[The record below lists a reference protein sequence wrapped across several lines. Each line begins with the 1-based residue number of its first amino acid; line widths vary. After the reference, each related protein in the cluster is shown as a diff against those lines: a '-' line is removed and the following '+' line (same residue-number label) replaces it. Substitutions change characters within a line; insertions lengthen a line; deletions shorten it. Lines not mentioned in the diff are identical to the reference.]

1 MLRIRTIVNN
11 ETIYLDLYKNE
22 PVLLSLSFAELQDIT
37 KKNSNFS
44 KAFSLPGS
52 KKNNLV
58 FNFFY
63 ELNSIPTTFD
73 PNNKFEATLLWDGY
87 EIMQGYIRLN
97 GVTLNNGEIIYQVTF
112 YNQVGDLMANIGD
125 KFLFDLD
132 LSCLSHPYSLD
143 VVLQS
148 QVDPDL
154 FPLTGSTN
162 YSYQDGRTMWG
173 LYNIGYEYSGTNT
186 TTVNAQTTPLVQFTP
201 LFSGNTYIP
210 AYGNFDFSG
219 TPVHDYYFKPSIQIK
234 ELYTQIVNQA
244 GYQIQSDFFNTSY
257 FKRYYLPL
265 KFVDESIYSR
275 NAIPACYTFSNDFID
290 VTTSGQADVDPT
302 QNVECNSLGWST
314 PYPYINIPS
323 GNTGIYTFNF
333 NFILQP
339 TTSCRPSVYGDAN
352 NISFN
357 VYDGVTTTTLYPQN
371 GGQLYYCGS
380 VPQQVS
386 FVQRINVTGNTNLQ
400 FFFSGLNIDIS
411 SYSQSIVNGPRFIP
425 NGATIDYNI
434 EFPPNDYKQLDFI
447 TSINKMFNLIVVPN
461 PDLPNNL
468 IVEPI
473 VDYIGT
479 GRLLDWTTKVD
490 YNQTQNLYPTSALL
504 NGTLEYEFKL
514 DQDYANQ
521 DFKGQTNRIFGTDK
535 FQLGLQYK
543 DQTTK
548 FDFIFG
554 SPIDITIDNSVVSFL
569 TLNSMS
575 KLKQI
580 DISGVTQQTFV
591 PFKILPKVVFR
602 GLTLP
607 NDNYGFIPN
616 NQITSALTNC
626 NSGYTINVTRAG
638 YLYYEDCVGN
648 TSTPYVNVGLQQVGF
663 GSCIN
668 PLNVSTPFFLPE
680 PKAVF
685 TVTTTGTPCT
695 SIVNQSTY
703 QQWYLNGLAQD
714 NFQNINRF
722 TTYPFNYNNFSHYIN
737 YRGEDQSNV
746 TPSQYVFDSEDLYN
760 IYYEPYVNDI
770 TSEEN
775 KIYASKVYLYPQDIQ
790 QLRWNEKIVIGNT
803 PFRINKITNFNALEP
818 SLCDVEFVKLTKEY
832 TPHRRLYYEMIPC
845 AGGASK
851 YSNSDLM
858 YNLYAYI
865 GNYVKLYEDDLTSLG
880 CYQVTLDTYDPLKT
894 YEHYW
899 LSSGYTPNSV
909 GVYPD
914 CGCSGRTSFQIVQ
927 QSACTTNLFWYTG
940 YSCSDSATTYTFKSE
955 DANLLSG
962 TTVYKIQNSGTTQ
975 DICVYN
981 VNPTF
986 IQQTD
991 WIQILSAYT
1000 NCYECLLI
1008 PPTPT
1013 PTQTPTI
1020 SVTPSV
1026 TPTISVTPSI
1036 TPSVVCDLCISYRL
1050 LASEDGTWTWI
1061 DCSGNEQDIYLYTG
1075 DRYVITCQ
1083 GGGALE
1089 NSVNG
1094 AGTYEVVQTCYSLC
1108 PSPTPTETLV
1118 ITPTQTKTPT
1128 ATPTTTPTLTVCP
1141 NPVVCMELNVTGVTE
1156 ESFATIEY
1164 NNCFGTLIGEIFT
1177 SNGVRRRCVEYTGG
1191 VAQVFSYT
1199 LMQEPFIVALNC
1211 NTGECVNPPPPS
1223 PTPTPTINPTS
1234 TPTQTP
1240 TPTRTIG
1247 LSPTPTQTQTST
1259 PTNTG
1264 TPTQT
1269 PTITKTSTP
1278 TQTPTSTGNPF
1289 GLIQLS
1295 NNSLDIQMSSVSVN
1309 GVNAPYLG
1317 GQPLPNTSGN
1327 GTDLTTTQLGTYT
1340 VDVYYSTLIPGQKIT
1355 LTDSD
1360 LNSYCQNVSY
1370 GSNVMTFTGVV
1381 IASYNSVNIFAEDG
1395 TC

>member
-11 ETIYLDLYKNE
+11 ETIFLDLYKNE

-52 KKNNLV
+52 KKNNTV

-97 GVTLNNGEIIYQVTF
+97 GVTINNGEIIYQVTF

-125 KFLFDLD
+125 KFLYDLN
-132 LSCLSHPYSLD
+132 LSCLSHPYSQD
-143 VVLQS
+143 VILQS
-148 QVDPDL
+148 QVDPNL

-173 LYNIGYEYSGTNT
+173 LYNIGYDYSGTNT
-186 TTVNAQTTPLVQFTP
+186 TNVNALTTPLLQFTP
-201 LFSGNTYIP
+201 IFSGNTYIP
-210 AYGNFDFSG
+210 AFGNFDFEG
-219 TPVHDYYFKPSIQIK
+219 TPVRDYYFKPSIQIR

-244 GYQIQSDFFNTSY
+244 GYQVQSDFFDTAY
-257 FKRYYLPL
+257 FKKYYLPL
-265 KFVDESIYSR
+265 KFVDETIYSR
-275 NAIPACYTFSNDFID
+275 NAIPACYTFTNDFID
-290 VTTSGQADVDPT
+290 VVGGGGTMNVNPT
-302 QNVECNSLGWST
+302 ENVECNSLGWSADSGSIT
-314 PYPYINIPS
+314 IPS

-339 TTSCRPSVYGDAN
+339 FTDCDVPTYGDVN
-352 NISFN
+352 NITFYL
-357 VYDGVTTTTLYPQN
+357 YDGTNTVNLYDTR
-371 GGQLYYCGS
+371 YCNT

-386 FVQRINVTGNTNLQ
+386 FVQQFNITGNTQLE
-400 FFFSGLNIDIS
+400 FYFSGLNIDVS

-425 NGATIDYNI
+425 NNATIDYNI

-468 IVEPI
+468 IIEPI
-473 VDYIGT
+473 VDYVGT
-479 GRLLDWTTKVD
+479 GGILDWTTKVD
-490 YNQTQNLYPTSALL
+490 YDQTQNLYPTSTLL

-543 DQTTK
+543 DTTTK
-548 FDFIFG
+548 FDFIFS

-607 NDNYGFIPN
+607 NDNYGFIPDN
-616 NQITSALTNC
+616 TVTTAITNC
-626 NSGYTINVTRAG
+626 NSGYTINVTTAG
-638 YLYYEDCVGN
+638 YIKYNDCNSNTYYQ
-648 TSTPYVNVGLQQVGF
+648 YVNT
-663 GSCIN
+663 GSQSVAGGTCIN
-668 PLNVSTPFFLPE
+668 PTTVLAGFPLSNI
-680 PKAVF
+680 ANF
-685 TVTTTGTPCT
+685 TVTSSGVSCS
-695 SIVNQSTY
+695 SIVTTTTY
-703 QQWYLNGLAQD
+703 QQWYMNGISQD
-714 NFQNINRF
+714 RFQNINRF

-746 TPSQYVFDSEDLYN
+746 TPSQYVFDSEDMYN

-775 KIYASKVYLYPQDIQ
+775 KIYAAKVYLYPQDIQ
-790 QLRWNEKIVIGNT
+790 QLRWSEKIIIGNT

-818 SLCDVEFVKLTKEY
+818 TLCDVEFVKLTKEY
-832 TPHRRLYYEMIPC
+832 TPHRKLYYELLSC
-845 AGGASK
+845 GSGATRH
-851 YSNSDLM
+851 SNSDLM
-858 YNLYAYI
+858 FNLYAYI
-865 GNYVKLYEDDLTSLG
+865 GNYVTLYEDDLTPLG

-899 LSSGYTPNSV
+899 LSSGYSPNLV
-909 GVYPD
+909 GVYSD
-914 CGCSGRTSFQIVQ
+914 CGCSGRTSFNIVQ

-940 YSCSDSATTYTFKSE
+940 LSCSDSATTYTFKSE
-955 DANLLSG
+955 DSNLLTG
-962 TTVYKIQNSGTTQ
+962 TTVYKIQNTGTTVTE
-975 DICVYN
+975 CVN
-981 VNPTF
+981 NISPTF

-991 WIQILSAYT
+991 WVQILSAYT
-1000 NCYECLLI
+1000 SCEECLLI
-1008 PPTPT
+1008 PPSPTPT
-1013 PTQTPTI
+1013 PTLTQTPTG
-1020 SVTPSV
+1020 
-1026 TPTISVTPSI
+1026 TIG
-1036 TPSVVCDLCISYRL
+1036 L
-1050 LASEDGTWTWI
+1050 
-1061 DCSGNEQDIYLYTG
+1061 
-1075 DRYVITCQ
+1075 
-1083 GGGALE
+1083 
-1089 NSVNG
+1089 
-1094 AGTYEVVQTCYSLC
+1094 
-1108 PSPTPTETLV
+1108 
-1118 ITPTQTKTPT
+1118 TPT
-1128 ATPTTTPTLTVCP
+1128 ATETPTTTPTTTPTLTVCP

-1191 VAQVFSYT
+1191 VPQIFSYT
-1199 LMQEPFIVALNC
+1199 LMEPPFIVALNC
-1211 NTGECVNPPPPS
+1211 NTGECVNPPPP
-1223 PTPTPTINPTS
+1223 TPTQTGTVQPTS

-1240 TPTRTIG
+1240 TPTGTIPPTP
-1247 LSPTPTQTQTST
+1247 SQTATNTTTPTPTATIVLT
-1259 PTNTG
+1259 PTNTSTT
-1264 TPTQT
+1264 TPTPT
-1269 PTITKTSTP
+1269 PTI
-1278 TQTPTSTGNPF
+1278 PF
-1289 GLIQLS
+1289 ETCAFLTVRTDS
-1295 NNSLDIQMSSVSVN
+1295 SLDIPITGVEVNSVPVTYLSGGTFTINPSS
-1309 GVNAPYLG
+1309 
-1317 GQPLPNTSGN
+1317 QPGYFN
-1327 GTDLTTTQLGTYT
+1327 TTQTGASVT
-1340 VDVYYSTLIPGQKIT
+1340 VT
-1355 LTDSD
+1355 
-1360 LNSYCQNVSY
+1360 VSY
-1370 GSNVMTFTGVV
+1370 GSNIAGQNIVLCDCDAICQCCNLNPGGGTCTFT
-1381 IASYNSVNIFAEDG
+1381 NVNLSCNCNWTIEGFDG
-1395 TC
+1395 TCS

>member
-1 MLRIRTIVNN
+1 MLRIRTTVNN
-11 ETIYLDLYKNE
+11 EDIFLDLYKNE

-63 ELNSIPTTFD
+63 ELNAVPTTFD
-73 PNNKFEATLLWDGY
+73 PNNKFEASLLWDGY

-97 GVTLNNGEIIYQVTF
+97 GVTITNGEIIYQVTF

-125 KFLFDLD
+125 KFLYDLD
-132 LSCLSHPYSLD
+132 LSCLSHPYSQD

-148 QVDPDL
+148 QVDPNL

-173 LYNIGYEYSGTNT
+173 LYNIGYDYSGTNT
-186 TTVNAQTTPLVQFTP
+186 TNVNALITPLLQFTP

-210 AYGNFDFSG
+210 AFGNFDFIG
-219 TPVHDYYFKPSIQIK
+219 TPVRDYYFKPSIQIR
-234 ELYTQIVNQA
+234 ELYIQIVNQA
-244 GYQIQSDFFNTSY
+244 GYQVQSEFFDTAY
-257 FKRYYLPL
+257 FRRYYLPL

-275 NAIPACYTFSNDFID
+275 NAIPACYTFTNDFID
-290 VTTSGQADVDPT
+290 VVGGGGTMNVNPSE
-302 QNVECNSLGWST
+302 NVECNSLGWSADSGSIT
-314 PYPYINIPS
+314 IPS

-339 TTSCRPSVYGDAN
+339 FTGCDVPTYGDVN
-352 NISFN
+352 NITFYL
-357 VYDGVTTTTLYPQN
+357 YDGTNTVNLYDTR
-371 GGQLYYCGS
+371 YCNT

-386 FVQRINVTGNTNLQ
+386 FVQQFNITGNTQLE
-400 FFFSGLNIDIS
+400 FYFSGLNIDVS

-468 IVEPI
+468 IIEPI

-479 GRLLDWTTKVD
+479 GQILDWTTKVD
-490 YNQTQNLYPTSALL
+490 YDQTQNLYPTSTLL

-543 DQTTK
+543 DTTTK
-548 FDFIFG
+548 FDFIFS

-575 KLKQI
+575 KLKQV

-616 NQITSALTNC
+616 NTTTSAITNC
-626 NSGYTINVTRAG
+626 NSGYTINVTTAG
-638 YLYYEDCVGN
+638 YIKYNDCNSNTYYQ
-648 TSTPYVNVGLQQVGF
+648 YVNTGSQSVAG
-663 GSCIN
+663 GSCVN
-668 PLNVSTPFFLPE
+668 PTTVAPGFPLANI
-680 PKAVF
+680 ANY
-685 TVTTTGTPCT
+685 TVTSSGTPCT
-695 SIVNQSTY
+695 AVATTTTY
-703 QQWYLNGLAQD
+703 QQWYMNGASQD
-714 NFQNINRF
+714 RFQNINRF

-746 TPSQYVFDSEDLYN
+746 TPSQYVFDSEDMYN
-760 IYYEPYVNDI
+760 IYYEPYVDDI

-775 KIYASKVYLYPQDIQ
+775 KIYAAKVYLYPQDIQ
-790 QLRWNEKIVIGNT
+790 QLRWSEKIVIGNT

-818 SLCDVEFVKLTKEY
+818 TLCDVEFVKLTKEY

-845 AGGASK
+845 AGGVSK
-851 YSNSDLM
+851 YSSSDLM

-865 GNYVKLYEDDLTSLG
+865 GNYVELFEDDLSYLG
-880 CYQVTLDTYDPLKT
+880 CYQVTLDTFDPLKT
-894 YEHYW
+894 YEHYY
-899 LSSGYTPNSV
+899 LSSGYTPNLV
-909 GVYPD
+909 GVYGD
-914 CGCSGRTSFQIVQ
+914 CGCSGRTSFTIVQ

-940 YSCSDSATTYTFKSE
+940 LSCSDSATTYTFKSE
-955 DANLLSG
+955 DSNLLTG
-962 TTVYKIQNSGTTQ
+962 TTVYRIQNTGTTVTE
-975 DICVYN
+975 CVFD

-991 WIQILSAYT
+991 WVQILSAYT
-1000 NCYECLLI
+1000 SCEECLFI

-1013 PTQTPTI
+1013 PTMTPTI

-1026 TPTISVTPSI
+1026 TPTLSLTPSP
-1036 TPSVVCDLCISYRL
+1036 TPTLICDRCISYRL
-1050 LASEDGTWTWI
+1050 TASEDGIWTWL
-1061 DCSGNEQDIYLYTG
+1061 DCDGIERDTFLFTG
-1075 DRYVITCQ
+1075 DRYVITC
-1083 GGGALE
+1083 GEGGAQE

-1094 AGTYEVVQTCYSLC
+1094 AGTYQEVLTCYTLC

-1118 ITPTQTKTPT
+1118 T
-1128 ATPTTTPTLTVCP
+1128 
-1141 NPVVCMELNVTGVTE
+1141 
-1156 ESFATIEY
+1156 
-1164 NNCFGTLIGEIFT
+1164 
-1177 SNGVRRRCVEYTGG
+1177 
-1191 VAQVFSYT
+1191 
-1199 LMQEPFIVALNC
+1199 
-1211 NTGECVNPPPPS
+1211 
-1223 PTPTPTINPTS
+1223 

-1240 TPTRTIG
+1240 SNTPTNTPTPSQTPTIPPTPSISA
-1247 LSPTPTQTQTST
+1247 SPTQTPTQTGTIPPT

-1269 PTITKTSTP
+1269 PTNTATNTSTP
-1278 TQTPTSTGNPF
+1278 TPTSTLVVTPTMTSSSTPTPTPTIPF
-1289 GLIQLS
+1289 ETCAFLTVRTDS
-1295 NNSLDIQMSSVSVN
+1295 SLDIPITGVEVNSVPVTYLSGGTFTINPSS
-1309 GVNAPYLG
+1309 
-1317 GQPLPNTSGN
+1317 QPGYFN
-1327 GTDLTTTQLGTYT
+1327 TTQTGASVT
-1340 VDVYYSTLIPGQKIT
+1340 VT
-1355 LTDSD
+1355 
-1360 LNSYCQNVSY
+1360 VSY
-1370 GSNVMTFTGVV
+1370 GSNIAGQNIVLCDCDAVCQCCNTNPGGGTCTFTE
-1381 IASYNSVNIFAEDG
+1381 VNLSCNCNWTIEGFDG
-1395 TC
+1395 TCS